1 VKYGHQTSG
10 AKVGIVGY
18 CWGGLLT
25 WRAAALVDGLSAAV
39 PYYGGGSTTAEEIAR
54 HPKCPVMAHNA
65 KQDHPIF
72 EGLDNSNLLS
82 NTALAKATFKDIFR
96 PT

>member
-1 VKYGHQTSG
+1 LNDPAMLEIIKRDGRPKQS
-10 AKVGIVGY
+10 
-18 CWGGLLT
+18 L
-25 WRAAALVDGLSAAV
+25 AL
-39 PYYGGGSTTAEEIAR
+39 E
-54 HPKCPVMAHNA
+54 HNA